1 MCDTIDATVFQDIS
15 VELAEELMKKYEIKD
30 QGY

>member
-15 VELAEELMKKYEIKD
+15 VELAEELMKEYKIQD
-30 QGY
+30 